1 MPCTIPFAIPPTPDV
16 TFALVGDFT
25 DDVDVICDDC
35 GEGLALNVSD
45 AGGGGF
51 GRADGRHFW
60 RTLAVEVLASSTAQK
75 KRSIVSKR

>member
-1 MPCTIPFAIPPTPDV
+1 MPCTIPFAIPATPDV
-16 TFALVGDFT
+16 ALATVGDFT
-25 DDVDVICDDC
+25 DGGDVICGDPS
-35 GEGLALNVSD
+35 EGLALEVSD

-75 KRSIVSKR
+75 VRSMVSKR